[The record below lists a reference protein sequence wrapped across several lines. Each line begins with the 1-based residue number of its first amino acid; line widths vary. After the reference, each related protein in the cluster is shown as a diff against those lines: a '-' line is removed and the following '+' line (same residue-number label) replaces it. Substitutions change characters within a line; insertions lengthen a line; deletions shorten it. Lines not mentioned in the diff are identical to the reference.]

1 MDGSRMSINIGQVI
15 YDLFGDNGDLGV
27 LLCIFLIFL
36 LDALLVP
43 TLPELFFILGFMA
56 GAEHNTPIVFGCE
69 LLLMAI
75 LAELVGIL
83 SLYYVVKHI
92 RIPKKI
98 EKLVDT
104 YTKFLVMGD
113 ERLLLLNRIAP
124 MIPFAGA
131 FIAIAKW
138 DLKKSIFYI
147 VLGCVLKYG
156 IIMLLSNMFL
166 DFFSSDQAQLFMIIM
181 IVVVIAVSMVLSIV
195 VKKRHGIDKGQD
207 TEGKERFPTMRRL
220 T

>member
-1 MDGSRMSINIGQVI
+1 MSINIGQVI

-69 LLLMAI
+69 LLLVAI

-124 MIPFAGA
+124 IIPFAGA

-138 DLKKSIFYI
+138 DLKKSMFYI

-166 DFFSSDQAQLFMIIM
+166 DFFNSDQAQLFMIIM
-181 IVVVIAVSMVLSIV
+181 IVVVIAVSMIMSFVI
-195 VKKRHGIDKGQD
+195 KKRHGLDEKQPPENED
-207 TEGKERFPTMRRL
+207 
-220 T
+220 

>member
-1 MDGSRMSINIGQVI
+1 MSINIGQVI

-113 ERLLLLNRIAP
+113 ERLLLLNRMAP

-195 VKKRHGIDKGQD
+195 VKKRHGIDKEQN
-207 TEGKERFPTMRRL
+207 TEGKE
-220 T
+220 

>member
-15 YDLFGDNGDLGV
+15 YDLFGDNGDLGL

-69 LLLMAI
+69 LLLVAI

-138 DLKKSIFYI
+138 DLKKSMFYI

-166 DFFSSDQAQLFMIIM
+166 DFFNSDQAQLFMIIM
-181 IVVVIAVSMVLSIV
+181 IVVVIAVSMIMSFVI
-195 VKKRHGIDKGQD
+195 KKRHGLDEKQPPENED
-207 TEGKERFPTMRRL
+207 
-220 T
+220 

>member
-1 MDGSRMSINIGQVI
+1 MSVNIGQVI

-69 LLLMAI
+69 LLLVAI

-195 VKKRHGIDKGQD
+195 VKKRHGIDKEQD
-207 TEGKERFPTMRRL
+207 TEGKE
-220 T
+220 

>member
-1 MDGSRMSINIGQVI
+1 MSTNIGQII

-69 LLLMAI
+69 LLLVAI

-138 DLKKSIFYI
+138 DLKKSMFYI

-166 DFFSSDQAQLFMIIM
+166 DFFSSDQAQLFMMIM
-181 IVVVIAVSMVLSIV
+181 IVVVIAVSMIMSFVI
-195 VKKRHGIDKGQD
+195 KKRHGLDEKQPPENED
-207 TEGKERFPTMRRL
+207 
-220 T
+220 

>member
-1 MDGSRMSINIGQVI
+1 MSTNIGQII

-69 LLLMAI
+69 LLLVAI
-75 LAELVGIL
+75 LAELVGIV

-138 DLKKSIFYI
+138 DLKKSMFYI

-166 DFFSSDQAQLFMIIM
+166 DFFNSDQAQLFMIIM
-181 IVVVIAVSMVLSIV
+181 IVVVIAVSMIMSFVI
-195 VKKRHGIDKGQD
+195 KKRHGLDEKQPPENED
-207 TEGKERFPTMRRL
+207 
-220 T
+220 

>member
-15 YDLFGDNGDLGV
+15 NDLFGDNGDLGV

-195 VKKRHGIDKGQD
+195 VKKRHGIDKEQN
-207 TEGKERFPTMRRL
+207 TEGKE
-220 T
+220 

>member
-113 ERLLLLNRIAP
+113 ERLLLLNRMAP

-195 VKKRHGIDKGQD
+195 VKKRHGIDKEQN
-207 TEGKERFPTMRRL
+207 TEGKE
-220 T
+220 

>member
-98 EKLVDT
+98 H
-104 YTKFLVMGD
+104 MQ
-113 ERLLLLNRIAP
+113 I
-124 MIPFAGA
+124 
-131 FIAIAKW
+131 
-138 DLKKSIFYI
+138 
-147 VLGCVLKYG
+147 
-156 IIMLLSNMFL
+156 
-166 DFFSSDQAQLFMIIM
+166 
-181 IVVVIAVSMVLSIV
+181 
-195 VKKRHGIDKGQD
+195 
-207 TEGKERFPTMRRL
+207 
-220 T
+220 

>member
-1 MDGSRMSINIGQVI
+1 MSINIGQVI

-138 DLKKSIFYI
+138 DLKKSMFYI

-195 VKKRHGIDKGQD
+195 VKKRHGIDKEQN
-207 TEGKERFPTMRRL
+207 TEGKE
-220 T
+220 

>member
-1 MDGSRMSINIGQVI
+1 MSINIGQVI

-138 DLKKSIFYI
+138 NLKKSIFYI

-207 TEGKERFPTMRRL
+207 TEGKE
-220 T
+220 

>member
-1 MDGSRMSINIGQVI
+1 MSTNIGQII

-69 LLLMAI
+69 LLLVAI
-75 LAELVGIL
+75 LSELVGIL

-138 DLKKSIFYI
+138 DLKKSMFYI

-166 DFFSSDQAQLFMIIM
+166 DFFNSDQAQLFMIIM
-181 IVVVIAVSMVLSIV
+181 IVVVIAVSMIMSFVI
-195 VKKRHGIDKGQD
+195 KKRHGLDEKQPPENED
-207 TEGKERFPTMRRL
+207 
-220 T
+220 

>member
-1 MDGSRMSINIGQVI
+1 MSVNIGQVI

-195 VKKRHGIDKGQD
+195 VKKRHGIDKEQN
-207 TEGKERFPTMRRL
+207 TEGKE
-220 T
+220 

>member
-1 MDGSRMSINIGQVI
+1 MSVNIGQVI

-83 SLYYVVKHI
+83 SLYHVVKHI

-207 TEGKERFPTMRRL
+207 TEGKE
-220 T
+220 

>member
-1 MDGSRMSINIGQVI
+1 MSVNIGQVI

-69 LLLMAI
+69 LLLVAI

-138 DLKKSIFYI
+138 DLKKSTFYI

-195 VKKRHGIDKGQD
+195 VKKRHGIDKEQN
-207 TEGKERFPTMRRL
+207 TEGKE
-220 T
+220 

>member
-181 IVVVIAVSMVLSIV
+181 IVVVIGVSMVLSIV

-207 TEGKERFPTMRRL
+207 TEGKE
-220 T
+220 

>member
-1 MDGSRMSINIGQVI
+1 MSINIGQVI

-156 IIMLLSNMFL
+156 VIMLLSNMFL

-207 TEGKERFPTMRRL
+207 TEGKE
-220 T
+220 

>member
-1 MDGSRMSINIGQVI
+1 MSTNIGQII

-69 LLLMAI
+69 LLLVAI
-75 LAELVGIL
+75 LAELVVIL

-138 DLKKSIFYI
+138 DLKKSMFYI

-166 DFFSSDQAQLFMIIM
+166 DFFNSNQAQLFMIIM
-181 IVVVIAVSMVLSIV
+181 IVVVIAVSMIMSFVI
-195 VKKRHGIDKGQD
+195 KKRHGLDEKQPPENED
-207 TEGKERFPTMRRL
+207 
-220 T
+220 

>member
-1 MDGSRMSINIGQVI
+1 MSTNIGQII

-43 TLPELFFILGFMA
+43 TLPELFFILGVMA

-69 LLLMAI
+69 LLLVAI

-138 DLKKSIFYI
+138 DLKKSMFYI

-166 DFFSSDQAQLFMIIM
+166 DFFNSDQAQLFMMIM
-181 IVVVIAVSMVLSIV
+181 IVVVIAVSMIMSFVI
-195 VKKRHGIDKGQD
+195 KKRHGLDEKQPPENED
-207 TEGKERFPTMRRL
+207 
-220 T
+220 

>member
-1 MDGSRMSINIGQVI
+1 MDGIRMSINIGQVI

-181 IVVVIAVSMVLSIV
+181 IIVVIAVSMVLSIV
-195 VKKRHGIDKGQD
+195 VKKRHGIDKEQN
-207 TEGKERFPTMRRL
+207 TEGKE
-220 T
+220 

>member
-1 MDGSRMSINIGQVI
+1 MSINIGQVI

-92 RIPKKI
+92 RISKKI

-156 IIMLLSNMFL
+156 VIMLLSNMFL

-195 VKKRHGIDKGQD
+195 VKKRHGIDKEQN
-207 TEGKERFPTMRRL
+207 TEGKE
-220 T
+220 

>member
-1 MDGSRMSINIGQVI
+1 MSINIGQVI

-181 IVVVIAVSMVLSIV
+181 IIVVIAVSMVLSIV
-195 VKKRHGIDKGQD
+195 VKKRHGIDKEQN
-207 TEGKERFPTMRRL
+207 TEGKE
-220 T
+220 

>member
-1 MDGSRMSINIGQVI
+1 MSINIGQVI

-195 VKKRHGIDKGQD
+195 VKKRHGIDKEQN
-207 TEGKERFPTMRRL
+207 TEGKE
-220 T
+220 

>member
-1 MDGSRMSINIGQVI
+1 MSTNIGQII

-69 LLLMAI
+69 LLLVAI

-147 VLGCVLKYG
+147 VLGCVLKYE

-195 VKKRHGIDKGQD
+195 VKKRHGIDKEQN
-207 TEGKERFPTMRRL
+207 TEGKE
-220 T
+220 

>member
-1 MDGSRMSINIGQVI
+1 MSINIGQVI

-36 LDALLVP
+36 LDALLIP

-207 TEGKERFPTMRRL
+207 TEGKE
-220 T
+220 

>member
-1 MDGSRMSINIGQVI
+1 MSTNIGQII

-69 LLLMAI
+69 LLLVAI
-75 LAELVGIL
+75 LAELAGIL

-138 DLKKSIFYI
+138 DLKKSMFYI

-166 DFFSSDQAQLFMIIM
+166 DFFNSDQAQLFMILKLQI
-181 IVVVIAVSMVLSIV
+181 
-195 VKKRHGIDKGQD
+195 KK
-207 TEGKERFPTMRRL
+207 
-220 T
+220 

>member
-1 MDGSRMSINIGQVI
+1 MSTNIGQII

-69 LLLMAI
+69 LLLVAI

-138 DLKKSIFYI
+138 NLKKSMFYI

-166 DFFSSDQAQLFMIIM
+166 DFFNSDQAQLFMIIM
-181 IVVVIAVSMVLSIV
+181 IVVVIAVSMIMSFVI
-195 VKKRHGIDKGQD
+195 KKRHGLDEKQPPENED
-207 TEGKERFPTMRRL
+207 
-220 T
+220 

>member
-1 MDGSRMSINIGQVI
+1 MSVNIGQVI

-181 IVVVIAVSMVLSIV
+181 IIVVIAVSMVLSIV
-195 VKKRHGIDKGQD
+195 VKKRHGIDKEQN
-207 TEGKERFPTMRRL
+207 TEGKE
-220 T
+220 

>member
-1 MDGSRMSINIGQVI
+1 MSINIGQVI

-166 DFFSSDQAQLFMIIM
+166 DFFNSDQAQLFMIIM

-207 TEGKERFPTMRRL
+207 TEGKE
-220 T
+220 

>member
-1 MDGSRMSINIGQVI
+1 MSINIGQVI

-92 RIPKKI
+92 RIPNKI

-138 DLKKSIFYI
+138 NLKKSIFYI

-195 VKKRHGIDKGQD
+195 VKKRHGIDKEQN
-207 TEGKERFPTMRRL
+207 TEGKE
-220 T
+220 

>member
-195 VKKRHGIDKGQD
+195 VKKRHGIDKGQN
-207 TEGKERFPTMRRL
+207 TEGKE
-220 T
+220 

>member
-166 DFFSSDQAQLFMIIM
+166 DFFSSDQAQLFRIIR

-195 VKKRHGIDKGQD
+195 VKKRHGIDKEQN
-207 TEGKERFPTMRRL
+207 TEGKE
-220 T
+220 

>member
-1 MDGSRMSINIGQVI
+1 MSTNIGQII

-56 GAEHNTPIVFGCE
+56 GAEHNVPIVFGCE

-75 LAELVGIL
+75 IAELVGIL

-138 DLKKSIFYI
+138 DLKKSMFYI
-147 VLGCVLKYG
+147 VLGCILKYG

-166 DFFSSDQAQLFMIIM
+166 DFFNSDQAQLFMIIM
-181 IVVVIAVSMVLSIV
+181 IVVVIAVSMIMSFVI
-195 VKKRHGIDKGQD
+195 KKRHGLDEKQPPEND
-207 TEGKERFPTMRRL
+207 N
-220 T
+220 

>member
-1 MDGSRMSINIGQVI
+1 MSTNIGQII

-69 LLLMAI
+69 LLLVAI

-138 DLKKSIFYI
+138 DLKKSMFYI

-166 DFFSSDQAQLFMIIM
+166 DFFNSDQAQLFMIIM
-181 IVVVIAVSMVLSIV
+181 IVVVIAVSMIMSFII
-195 VKKRHGIDKGQD
+195 KKRHGLDEKQPPENED
-207 TEGKERFPTMRRL
+207 
-220 T
+220 

>member
-1 MDGSRMSINIGQVI
+1 MSVNIGQVI

-69 LLLMAI
+69 LLLVAI

-156 IIMLLSNMFL
+156 VIMLLSNMFL

-195 VKKRHGIDKGQD
+195 VKKRHGIDKEQN
-207 TEGKERFPTMRRL
+207 TEGKE
-220 T
+220 